1 MKGKAV
7 PVAPLLHLDVRPPGH
22 LWLNF
27 ADGRITAKSDCPYIT
42 LKTMTKPVETQN
54 RGISARLLDQPYLL
68 LILAP
73 LFWGGNVVAA
83 KLVVGEIDP
92 VLLLASRCVLA
103 TAVILPF
110 AWRYLLADWDV
121 VRRHWLVLMAFGA
134 VGYALFNVFLYM
146 GLTTTTAVNS
156 AIEQAS
162 LPMLIL
168 GANFIVFRVRARLI
182 QILGVLLAISGVIL
196 TATHGDPARLLTLDV
211 NVGDGFV
218 ILACLAY
225 TGYTLGLRFRPKM
238 HIMSFM
244 AVSFFGAAVT
254 GVIMLAFSGGGLGQ
268 VASLAHMSP
277 TVWAVIAYVA
287 IFPSMFSQVSYAR
300 GVELVGANRAAPSHN
315 LIPVFG
321 TLGSVIILGE
331 RLELYHY
338 LAAAIIV
345 SGIVL
350 AEWAARR
357 KISAGA

>member
-1 MKGKAV
+1 
-7 PVAPLLHLDVRPPGH
+7 
-22 LWLNF
+22 
-27 ADGRITAKSDCPYIT
+27 
-42 LKTMTKPVETQN
+42 MTKPLENQN

-73 LFWGGNVVAA
+73 MFWGGNVVAA

-103 TAVILPF
+103 TVVILPF
-110 AWRYLLADWDV
+110 AWRYLMADWAV
-121 VRRHWLVLMAFGA
+121 VRRHWLVLMAFGT
-134 VGYALFNVFLYM
+134 VGYALFNAFLYV

-168 GANFIVFRVRARLI
+168 GANFIVLRVRAQPI
-182 QILGVLLAISGVIL
+182 QIVGVLLAIFGVVL
-196 TATHGDPARLLTLDV
+196 TATHGDPARLLTLDI

-225 TGYTLGLRFRPKM
+225 TTYTLALRFRPKM

-244 AVSFFGAAVT
+244 AVSFTGAAIA

-268 VASLAHMSP
+268 VATLAQASP
-277 TVWAVIAYVA
+277 TVWIVIAYVA
-287 IFPSMFSQVSYAR
+287 IFPSMVSQVSYAR
-300 GVELVGANRAAPSHN
+300 GVELVGPNRAAPSHN

-321 TLGSVIILGE
+321 TLGPVIILGE
-331 RLELYHY
+331 RLEIYHY
-338 LAAAIIV
+338 LAAAIII

-357 KISAGA
+357 RG